1 MDIQSAVYL
10 HNGILVRSKKE
21 STSNT
26 RKNMNK
32 CHKYTLHIDIRVHTL
47 RLFLKNLI
55 GVYLTYNAV
64 FVSCMQQSE
73 SVIHIHISIIFPYRL
88 LQNIE

>member
-32 CHKYTLHIDIRVHTL
+32 CHKYTLHIDMSAHSAALFKKPYWSIFDLQCCIR
-47 RLFLKNLI
+47 FMYAAK
-55 GVYLTYNAV
+55 
-64 FVSCMQQSE
+64 
-73 SVIHIHISIIFPYRL
+73 
-88 LQNIE
+88 